1 MLADKRI
8 GFIGAGAMAEALIT
22 GVLEAEL
29 VSAEQIYISDLKD
42 ERLEELEQ
50 GYGVQLVSDNN
61 KLISSVD
68 YIILAVKPKVIAK
81 VLTSLDV
88 EIEGEQKVFSIAA
101 GIKIKEIERHLKD
114 EVPVIRLMPNTPAL
128 IGEGATAYALGRATD
143 AEDGEL
149 VEEIFSAAGTVIG
162 IEEELM
168 DAVTGLSGSGPA
180 YVYLFIEALADAGVN
195 VGLGRED
202 ATDLALQT
210 IIGAA
215 KMVVELEKHPAQLK
229 DMVTSPGG
237 TTIAALRQLEK
248 DGFRSAIYEAVATA
262 RDKAEELRKE

>member
-1 MLADKRI
+1 MLVDKKI

-29 VSAEQIYISDLKD
+29 VSAEQIYISDLKKR
-42 ERLEELEQ
+42 RLTELEQ
-50 GYGVQLVSDNN
+50 EYGVQLTDNN
-61 KLISSVD
+61 NELVSNVD

-88 EIEGEQKVFSIAA
+88 EIKGEQKVFSIAA
-101 GIKIKEIERHLKD
+101 GIKIEDIECHLKN

-128 IGEGATAYALGRATD
+128 IGEGATAYALGEAAS
-143 AEDGEL
+143 AEDGKL
-149 VEEIFSAAGTVIG
+149 VEKIFSATGVVIG
-162 IEEELM
+162 IEEDLM

-180 YVYLFIEALADAGVN
+180 YVYLFIEALTDAGVN
-195 VGLGRED
+195 VGLARED
-202 ATDLALQT
+202 ASDLALQT
-210 IIGAA
+210 LIGAA

-248 DGFRSAIYEAVATA
+248 DGFRSVIYEAVATA
-262 RDKAEELRKE
+262 TDKAEELRKE